1 MTPCFDKKLDHIWGG
16 WSKIE
21 VTQVPGFYT
30 NATHTYIY
38 IYATPP
44 KCLPFYIIKFYFDYQ
59 FSFD

>member
-1 MTPCFDKKLDHIWGG
+1 MIYWFYLVIPDMTPCFDKKLDHIWGG

-38 IYATPP
+38 IYMLPP
-44 KCLPFYIIKFYFDYQ
+44 LNVYLFI
-59 FSFD
+59 